1 MASFSPLFYL
11 LSLFIAACLQDCPNR
26 PPKFDTPICFFLGL
40 MVYEQARV
48 DHGGWTQAR
57 QKLANFQ
64 LRSEVEFFV

>member
-1 MASFSPLFYL
+1 
-11 LSLFIAACLQDCPNR
+11 
-26 PPKFDTPICFFLGL
+26 

-64 LRSEVEFFV
+64 LRSEVEFFVWAQSQTFISTS